1 MQSVTTVSSKVVIGY
16 WVSKLTDCPWPC
28 DLKTNGDHLFLR
40 DQVLLLSNKGGQK
53 TFCINISSLTS
64 SFEYRTWK
72 SLGNIYYKRT
82 STVQSLKNLKQ
93 RDQKTFCTNNSST
106 SLTFSFDY
114 VTWKSFSMVN
124 LLFKGK
130 YFFSL
135 FSTIKKRGQKIF
147 EQRPALTFDHM

>member
-1 MQSVTTVSSKVVIGY
+1 MTLTFHHLTIELKGIITLLMQSVTTVSSKVVIGY
-16 WVSKLTDCPWPC
+16 WMSKLTDCPWPC

-72 SLGNIYYKRT
+72 LLGNIYYKRT
-82 STVQSLKNLKQ
+82 STVQSFKNLKQ

-106 SLTFSFDY
+106 SVTFSFDY
-114 VTWKSFSMVN
+114 VTWKSI
-124 LLFKGK
+124 G
-130 YFFSL
+130 
-135 FSTIKKRGQKIF
+135 
-147 EQRPALTFDHM
+147 